1 MMAFR
6 ACSHLTETGAKMFTV
21 VEMAG
26 AVFLAGTGWFL
37 VGWTMGFKQGIKDG
51 FNRGRA
57 AGLRWATDRV
67 RNS

>member
-1 MMAFR
+1 
-6 ACSHLTETGAKMFTV
+6 MFTILELAAV
-21 VEMAG
+21 VIVAS
-26 AVFLAGTGWFL
+26 VGWFL
-37 VGWTMGFKQGIKDG
+37 VGWTIGYKQGVKDG

>member
-1 MMAFR
+1 
-6 ACSHLTETGAKMFTV
+6 MFTV
-21 VEMAG
+21 LELA
-26 AVFLAGTGWFL
+26 AVVIVASVGWFL
-37 VGWTMGFKQGIKDG
+37 VGWSIGYKQGVKDG